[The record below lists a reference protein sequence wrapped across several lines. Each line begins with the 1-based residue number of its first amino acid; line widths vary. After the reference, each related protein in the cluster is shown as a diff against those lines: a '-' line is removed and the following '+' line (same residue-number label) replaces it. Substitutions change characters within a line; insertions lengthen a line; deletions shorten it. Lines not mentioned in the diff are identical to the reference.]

1 MLKRITLL
9 CLLLTASVLVFFGG
23 VFLGR
28 IELILLSHFVAGVM
42 GSSLITA
49 KRLWP
54 YTKQAFLLAALH
66 NLITAVLLD
75 RLTLDGQSR
84 FGELSGIVFITGLPV
99 TLGILYAVMVVKR
112 VIERTQRPTR
122 VN

>member
-1 MLKRITLL
+1 
-9 CLLLTASVLVFFGG
+9 
-23 VFLGR
+23 
-28 IELILLSHFVAGVM
+28 M

-66 NLITAVLLD
+66 NLITAVLD